1 MVPQHDTRSI
11 WLRIGPMAVAS
22 VVSMCILVF
31 VSVMIL
37 DGVSERLIRQQ
48 AERESIAWAAYT
60 GASIERIEDIAA
72 GKAPTP
78 EEREFLERVSKF
90 GDIFRYKLFDP
101 SGRLQVVSDSFFQG
115 NAEPSDLGQHNAN
128 AASVLATGRSFA
140 EVHKDH
146 DKPDRPQVYA
156 EAYVPIMKDG
166 KIVAIS
172 EVYVDE
178 TNTWSLIKEDFAIFG
193 IIIAGLTLLVLLVP
207 LWALR
212 LVTIELKQRN
222 FDLNLER
229 ARAVQAESAK
239 STFLANMSHELRTP
253 LNAIQGLSEM
263 MIRGDLGELEHPKYL
278 EYSKDINFSAGH
290 LLKLVNDIL
299 DLSKID
305 AGKFE
310 LTESEFDL
318 SHAIGDSLRIARA
331 WANTERLM
339 LSTDVVEGKF
349 RIYADERAIKQI
361 LLNLLSNA
369 AKFTPAD
376 GEVLVTGQF
385 DPDGNAVVKV
395 SDTGLG
401 IPEKDLKQILEPF
414 SQLRRPPG
422 LPSEGTG
429 LGLSLVKSMV
439 ELHGG
444 TVSIQSRLGDGT
456 TVTVVLPAHRLRA
469 EDATKN

>member
-22 VVSMCILVF
+22 VVSMCALIF
-31 VSVMIL
+31 VSIMIL

-48 AERESIAWAAYT
+48 AEREAIAWASYI
-60 GASIERIEDIAA
+60 GASIDRIEQIAT
-72 GKAPTP
+72 GDAPTAD
-78 EEREFLERVSKF
+78 EREFLERVSKF

-101 SGRLQVVSDSFFQG
+101 SGHLQVVSDSFTQG
-115 NAEPSDLGQHNAN
+115 NADDLDLGQHNAT
-128 AASVLATGRSFA
+128 AARVIATGQSFA
-140 EVHKDH
+140 EVHDGR
-146 DKPDRPQVYA
+146 DKPGRPDVYA
-156 EAYVPIMKDG
+156 EAYVPIMKG
-166 KIVAIS
+166 GRIVAIS

-178 TNTWSLIKEDFAIFG
+178 TNTSSLIKEDFAIFG
-193 IIIAGLTLLVLLVP
+193 IIIAGLTILVLLVP

-212 LVTIELKQRN
+212 LVTIELKKRN

-239 STFLANMSHELRTP
+239 SAFLANMSHELRTP

-263 MIRGDLGELEHPKYL
+263 MIRGDLGALDHPKYL

-318 SHAIGDSLRIARA
+318 SHAVSDSLRIARA
-331 WANTERLM
+331 WANTERLV
-339 LSTDVVEGKF
+339 LSTDVVEGVF
-349 RIYADERAIKQI
+349 RVYADERAIKQI

-376 GEVLVTGQF
+376 GEVQVTGHF
-385 DPDGNAVVKV
+385 DPDGNAVVRV

-401 IPEKDLKQILEPF
+401 IPENDLKQILEPF

-422 LPSEGTG
+422 LQSEGTG

-444 TVSIQSRLGDGT
+444 NVSIQSRLGDGT
-456 TVTVVLPAHRLRA
+456 TVTVVIPAHRLRS
-469 EDATKN
+469 DGATK

>member
-1 MVPQHDTRSI
+1 
-11 WLRIGPMAVAS
+11 MAVAS
-22 VVSMCILVF
+22 VVSLCALIF
-31 VSVMIL
+31 VSIMIL
-37 DGVSERLIRQQ
+37 EGVSERLIRQQ
-48 AERESIAWAAYT
+48 AEREAVAWASYI
-60 GASIERIEDIAA
+60 GASIDRMEEIAA
-72 GKAPTP
+72 GGAPTP
-78 EEREFLERVSKF
+78 PEREFLERMSKF
-90 GDIFRYKLFDP
+90 GDVFRYKLFDP
-101 SGRLQVVSDSFFQG
+101 NGRLQLVSDSFTRG
-115 NAEPSDLGQHNAN
+115 NAAPHDLGQHNAT
-128 AASVLATGRSFA
+128 AARVVFTGQPFA
-140 EVHKDH
+140 EVHDGTDTPDH
-146 DKPDRPQVYA
+146 PEVYA
-156 EAYVPIMKDG
+156 EAYVPILRNG
-166 KIVAIS
+166 QIVAIS

-178 TNTWSLIKEDFAIFG
+178 TATAALIKEDFAIFG
-193 IIIAGLTLLVLLVP
+193 VIIAGLTLLVLLVP

-212 LVTIELKQRN
+212 LVTIELRQRN

-263 MIRGDLGELEHPKYL
+263 MIRGDLGALDHPKYL

-318 SHAIGDSLRIARA
+318 SHAIADSLRIARA
-331 WANTERLM
+331 WTNTERLV

-349 RIYADERAIKQI
+349 RVYADERAIKQI

-369 AKFTPAD
+369 TKFTPAE
-376 GEVLVTGQF
+376 GEISVTGHI
-385 DPDGNAVVKV
+385 DSDGNAVVRV

-414 SQLRRPPG
+414 NQLRRPPG
-422 LPSEGTG
+422 LQSEGTG

-444 TVSIQSRLGDGT
+444 NVSIQSRLGDGT
-456 TVTVVLPAHRLRA
+456 TVTIILPAHRLRT
-469 EDATKN
+469 EPATK